1 MKVIKFGGSS
11 LASGEK
17 LQKVHQLLAEDLSR
31 KVVVVSAP
39 GKRFAEDTK
48 VTDLLIDCATK
59 RLLQEDTEAIFAKII
74 QRYRDIA
81 LDSDMDLAII
91 EEIEKDLTLLLAAD
105 TNDPD
110 VFMDKIKASGEDN
123 NAKLVAAYLRHQG
136 LEATYVNPKD
146 AGLFVTAE
154 HANAQVLPESY
165 RHLYKLREQPGII
178 VFPGFFGYT
187 KAGEIVTFSRSGSD
201 ITGAILANGIQADLY
216 ENFTDV
222 DAVYTVNPN
231 IVKDPE
237 QINELTYQEMRE
249 LSYAGFSVFHD
260 EALIPAFKAGIPVH
274 IKNTNNPFSEGTK
287 IVKQRLGSSRP
298 VTGIASDG
306 GFCSIFIS
314 KYLMNREIGF
324 GRKILQILEAHHLNF
339 EHMPSGIDNLT
350 ILLRENQL
358 TATLEQ
364 TLITDLE
371 TELKPDSIHIQHQ
384 ISLIMVVGEEMR
396 QNVGITARAAKALS
410 GSCVN
415 IEMLNQGSSE
425 VSIMFG
431 VSEEQ
436 EERAVQA
443 LYEEFFVQVLK

>member
-1 MKVIKFGGSS
+1 MKVTKFGGSS
-11 LASGEK
+11 LASSEK
-17 LQKVHQLLAEDLSR
+17 IEKVFQLLAEDPER

-59 RLLQEDTEAIFAKII
+59 KLLNENTEAVFNQIMD
-74 QRYRDIA
+74 RYRDIA
-81 LDSDMDLAII
+81 LDSQMDLTII
-91 EEIEKDLTLLLAAD
+91 DEIKLDLLNRLASST
-105 TNDPD
+105 TNPD
-110 VFMDKIKASGEDN
+110 IFMDRMKASGEDN

-136 LEATYVNPKD
+136 LNANYVNPKD
-146 AGLFVTAE
+146 AGLLVTDQ
-154 HANAQVLPESY
+154 HANARVLPEAY
-165 RHLYKLREQPGII
+165 DRLYALRKQPGII

-201 ITGAILANGIQADLY
+201 ITGAILANGLHADLY

-222 DAVYTVNPN
+222 DAVYTVNPT
-231 IVKDPE
+231 IVEDPE
-237 QINELTYQEMRE
+237 QIKELTYQEMRE

-274 IKNTNNPFSEGTK
+274 IKNTNNPHSRGTK
-287 IVKQRLGSSRP
+287 IVKTRLDSSRA

-324 GRKILQILEAHHLNF
+324 GKKILEILEDYQLNF

-358 TATLEQ
+358 TA
-364 TLITDLE
+364 ITEEKLLTSLRE
-371 TELKPDSIHIQHQ
+371 KINPDSVHIEHG

-410 GSCVN
+410 NASVN

-431 VSEEQ
+431 VKELQ
-436 EERAVQA
+436 EKNAVKA
-443 LYEEFFVQVLK
+443 LYNEFFARVLP